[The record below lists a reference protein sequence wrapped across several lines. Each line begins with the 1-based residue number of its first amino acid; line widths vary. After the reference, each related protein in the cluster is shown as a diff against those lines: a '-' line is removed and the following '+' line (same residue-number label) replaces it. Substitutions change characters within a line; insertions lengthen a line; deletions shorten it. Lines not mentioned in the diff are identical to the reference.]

1 MICFKSNK
9 DLNDMLKDPILKVLN
24 KIYQPAAVVEIKFKK
39 YDLAFKTDEKGRP
52 ILLFIGE
59 RDANGKIK
67 GERYARRL
75 IENTE
80 GIVLKDHWDHK
91 GKATAQL
98 T

>member
-1 MICFKSNK
+1 
-9 DLNDMLKDPILKVLN
+9 MLKDPILKVLN

>member
-1 MICFKSNK
+1 
-9 DLNDMLKDPILKVLN
+9 MLKEPII
-24 KIYQPAAVVEIKFKK
+24 KILSKTYQPTTMVEMKFKR

-59 RDANGKIK
+59 KDSNGRIK

-75 IENTE
+75 VEDTD
-80 GIVLKDHWDHK
+80 GIVIKDHWDHK

-98 T
+98 N

>member
-1 MICFKSNK
+1 
-9 DLNDMLKDPILKVLN
+9 MLKDPILKILN
-24 KIYQPAAVVEIKFKK
+24 KIYQPVTMVEMKFKRH
-39 YDLAFKTDEKGRP
+39 DLAFKTDEKGRP
-52 ILLFIGE
+52 ILLFLGE
-59 RDANGKIK
+59 KDANGKIK

-98 T
+98 D